1 LINLQSFVCVGL
13 GRNFDKNLTEM
24 LDFTCRTVFFI
35 VFSIFSTSIWAQVD
49 GFAFT
54 ETLRSGEGRLDGI
67 NVIKQ
72 LAEGDYIVGGEFRG
86 TKDFDPGEGRVV
98 RSTRSSTTT
107 NPFIARYSAAGELVW
122 VRHLRSG
129 STTELRSL
137 DLDDAGNVYALGSF
151 GDLFYADENDL
162 TQVLIDNPQPNAD
175 LWVVSYTANG
185 VFRWAERLGGD
196 GVDSGTALVVNGN
209 SLVLCGVFGQ
219 SMDIDPGPGT
229 FEVST
234 GGQSGQLT
242 FVASYTKDSFEFEWG
257 FQIGGAVVSFDL
269 IHAISRDDS
278 GNLYIT
284 GAFRLTKDFDP
295 SPDSEFLLVSD
306 GSNDDVFVASY
317 TSGGAF
323 RWARRA
329 GDGGADFGR
338 GISVMDGTVYVTG
351 EFRFTSVFEG
361 DLNTETLVSSGNQ
374 DAFVALYSSGTGELT
389 DVFKIGS
396 TGNDSGQGIERFGDQ
411 LLVTGNYAATANFNP
426 NGEAAEFTAT
436 SLNGFLASYNVNDL
450 TLNWMSDIQSAGTSY
465 VTDVVESNGI
475 LRAVGRF
482 TNTTD
487 FDPSVGEAIVVP
499 VRNNDSDFFL
509 VDYST
514 STGAYQAVFSGED
527 QPGGNVDVTAVAA
540 LPSGGAV
547 ASGNFTGRLFFE
559 DGNAIDVT
567 GNGGYLTRFGETG
580 GAQATARLQ
589 ATTSA
594 FMTGVEADANGNVYA
609 IGYFTGNAAFFHAGG
624 ELSLAANANQSRMVV
639 FKLNAD
645 LELLWHREFEG
656 TQLQIATHL
665 AVNEDRIVFTGN
677 FRGNL
682 SISDGVV
689 LESAGNADGFVASF
703 SHEGDYQWAFRFGS
717 TSNLDGGQRVGFDS
731 DGNVLLVARIVF
743 TVNMDPS
750 GNADPLVGSGE
761 NTIVVAAYSPAGDYL
776 WANLQSGAI
785 TASAIAAVDA
795 NRFVLYASFSNS
807 ATLGSLS
814 VNETLVSQGSTDLF
828 IALYDNGGDLDT
840 AYVVAAGPGTDVAG
854 ELIVNGNE
862 FLFTG
867 WIRNET
873 ALFDNGNPI
882 LESTVPFNNGFY
894 ARTTLTG
901 AWVEGFLM
909 SNETNGIEPKGISL
923 AANEVYI
930 AGTFGTS
937 FGDQFSFTGSDAFIG
952 RLGESSTPECAGDF
966 DNDGIVAASD
976 LLILLAEFGCASSC
990 AADLSG
996 DDQTNVSDVLLFL
1009 SLFGTTCN

>member
-1 LINLQSFVCVGL
+1 M

-559 DGNAIDVT
+559 DGNAIDVI

-609 IGYFTGNAAFFHAGG
+609 IGYFTGDASFVHTGG
-624 ELSLAANANQSRMVV
+624 ELFLAPNLNQSRMVV
-639 FKLNAD
+639 FKLNAN
-645 LELLWHREFEG
+645 LELLWHLEFAG
-656 TQLQIATHL
+656 TQLQIASHL
-665 AVNEDRIVFTGN
+665 AVSDERIVFTGS
-677 FRGNL
+677 FRGDL
-682 SISDGVV
+682 TIADGVV
-689 LESAGNADGFVASF
+689 FSSAGTTDGFVASF
-703 SHEGDYQWAFRFGS
+703 LPDGSYEWAFRFGS
-717 TSNLDGGQRVGFDS
+717 TSTDNGDRVAFGENGD
-731 DGNVLLVARIVF
+731 VLLAAQIRF

-750 GNADPLVGSGE
+750 GAAEPLVTSGT
-761 NTIVVAAYSPAGDYL
+761 NTLVLASYSSQGVYQ
-776 WANLQSGAI
+776 WANLQSTNATPRSLVSIDADRFAVYGA
-785 TASAIAAVDA
+785 
-795 NRFVLYASFSNS
+795 FSN
-807 ATLGSLS
+807 TVTFGSGAGIQSLTS
-814 VNETLVSQGSTDLF
+814 LGSTDVFVGVFDTSGQIDTAFVVAGGPSTDEAGDL
-828 IALYDNGGDLDT
+828 IVIGNALHLTGWLRNGGS
-840 AYVVAAGPGTDVAG
+840 
-854 ELIVNGNE
+854 I
-862 FLFTG
+862 FSTG
-867 WIRNET
+867 
-873 ALFDNGNPI
+873 
-882 LESTVPFNNGFY
+882 STLPVWNFSSINGFY
-894 ARTTLTG
+894 SVISLENI
-901 AWVEGFLM
+901 WSEGFLM
-909 SNETNGIEPKGISL
+909 SDETNNSEPTSL
-923 AANEVYI
+923 SFAANEVYV
-930 AGTFGTS
+930 GGRFSVG
-937 FGDQFSFTGSDAFIG
+937 FGDKQAFTGNDAFVG
-952 RLGESSTPECAGDF
+952 RLGEPSTPECAGDF